1 MCTISN
7 LTTEHTKTK
16 SVSGYMVVEIN
27 WVNVLMIG
35 ENKMINDTTYNF

>member
-7 LTTEHTKTK
+7 LTTERTKIK

-35 ENKMINDTTYNF
+35 ENKMINDIMYNF